1 MLSSYRVLDLTDE
14 RGQLAGMILA
24 QLGAEVIAVEPPG
37 GSGSRRIGPFHH
49 DVDDPERSLVHWAW
63 NRGKRSVVLDLGHEA
78 DRERL
83 RALAAGAD
91 VLLECSGPGKLAG
104 LGLGPDELQALNP
117 ALVQVSISA
126 FGATGPKATWAAS
139 DLTVAAASGHMAL
152 TGDPERAPLR
162 ISLPPQAW
170 LQAAGEAAGAALLAL
185 TERRRSGLGQHVDV
199 SAQLAMMASTQ
210 AYMLATLYDA
220 TPVKRAGGGANTGTT
235 TVKLVWECAD
245 GHVSLT
251 LLFGASLG
259 PFARRLFDWMLEEGA
274 CTQAD
279 RDTDW
284 INLGM
289 QIHTGD
295 VPVSEWERLK
305 AVVAA
310 FLLTRTKAE
319 LLQVALDRKLLFAPL
334 ATPGEL
340 CERKQLAV
348 RGYWQD
354 VEHPAPIGTIRYPGA
369 MTKFSETPLT
379 PLGPPPTIGQHTAEV
394 LAEPVRRPAVVRSA
408 PWADRAAGPSSPFV
422 DGPDP
427 RPLAGLRVVDL
438 MWAVAGPTSTR
449 TLADFGATVVRIE
462 TESSVDGSRT
472 VGPFLHEEPGPD
484 NTGIFQ
490 NMNAG
495 KLGLALDLGR
505 PEARDVVRDLVRW
518 ADVVTE
524 SFSPGAMARWGLGY
538 ASLREIN
545 PDIIMVSSCL
555 MGQYGPLANYAGFG
569 TMAAAICGFHHLT
582 GWPDLAPV
590 GPFSAYTDYVAP
602 RFTVAALLAALDHRD
617 RTGQGQHLDFSQA
630 EASLHLLAPA
640 LLDYHVNGRVRE
652 RQGNDD
658 DRFAPHGVYPCA
670 GDDRWVAI
678 ACETD
683 DQWRAL
689 AAELGLDPALAG
701 DPTLTT
707 APGRRAR
714 RRELDAAVTAATHA
728 CPPADVEARL
738 QRVGVPA
745 HQVQNAPECTIDPQ
759 LEHLGH
765 FVSVPHA
772 VHGSHWVEGPR
783 FRLSRT
789 PGFVA
794 RAAPMVGEHA
804 WEVLSG
810 ILGYDPDRIADLAAA
825 ELLT

>member
-1 MLSSYRVLDLTDE
+1 MLSSYCVLDLTDE

-24 QLGAEVIAVEPPG
+24 QLGADVIAVEPPG
-37 GSGSRRIGPFHH
+37 GTGSRRIGPFHH
-49 DVDDPERSLVHWAW
+49 DAADDPERSLVHWAW
-63 NRGKRSVVLDLGHEA
+63 NRGKRSVVLDLGDAA
-78 DRERL
+78 DRARL
-83 RALAAGAD
+83 GDLAAGAD
-91 VLLECSGPGKLAG
+91 VLLESFGPGHMAG
-104 LGLGPDELQALNP
+104 LGLGPDVLAALNP

-126 FGATGPKATWAAS
+126 FGASGPKAAWAAS

-170 LQAAGEAAGAALLAL
+170 LQAAAEAAGAALLAL

-199 SAQLAMMASTQ
+199 PAQLAMMASTQ
-210 AYMLATLYDA
+210 AYMLATLYHA

-289 QIHTGD
+289 QIHTGE

-305 AVVAA
+305 DVVQA
-310 FLLTRTKAE
+310 FLLTKTKAE
-319 LLQVALDRKLLFAPL
+319 LLQVALERKLLFAPL

-340 CERKQLAV
+340 CEREQLAV
-348 RGYWQD
+348 RGYWQE
-354 VEHPAPIGTIRYPGA
+354 VEHPALGETIRYPGSF
-369 MTKFSETPLT
+369 TKLSETPLA

-394 LAEPVRRPAVVRSA
+394 LAESARRPSVHRSA
-408 PWADRAAGPSSPFV
+408 PWAAPLSPFV

-427 RPLAGLRVVDL
+427 RPLAGLKVVDL

-472 VGPFLHEEPGPD
+472 VGPFLNEEPGPD

-505 PEARDVVRDLVRW
+505 PEAREVVRDLVRW
-518 ADVVTE
+518 ADVITE
-524 SFSPGAMARWGLGY
+524 SFSPGAMARWGLDY
-538 ASLREIN
+538 ASLREVN

-555 MGQYGPLANYAGFG
+555 MGQYGPLAHYAGFG
-569 TMAAAICGFHHLT
+569 TMAAAICGFHHMT

-683 DQWRAL
+683 DQWQAL
-689 AAELGLDPALAG
+689 AAELALDPALSTDPALATAAG
-701 DPTLTT
+701 RLS
-707 APGRRAR
+707 R
-714 RRELDAAVTAATHA
+714 RRELDDAIAASTSG

-738 QRVGVPA
+738 QRKGIPA
-745 HQVQNAPECTIDPQ
+745 HQVQNAPECTVDPQ

-765 FVSVPHA
+765 FVSVPHT

-794 RAAPMVGEHA
+794 RGAPMVGEHA

-810 ILGYDPDRIADLAAA
+810 MLGYDPDRIADLAAA
-825 ELLT
+825 ELLN

>member
-24 QLGAEVIAVEPPG
+24 QLGADVIAVEPPG
-37 GSGSRRIGPFHH
+37 GTRSRRIGPFHH

-63 NRGKRSVVLDLGHEA
+63 NRGKRSVVLDLADEA
-78 DRERL
+78 DRERF
-83 RALAAGAD
+83 RDLAAGAD
-91 VLLECSGPGKLAG
+91 VLLESGGPGHLAA
-104 LGLGPDELQALNP
+104 LGLGPDALQALNP

-126 FGATGPKATWAAS
+126 FGATGPKAGWAAS

-162 ISLPPQAW
+162 ISAPPQAW
-170 LQAAGEAAGAALLAL
+170 LQAAGEAAGAALLGL
-185 TERRRSGLGQHVDV
+185 TERRRSGRGQHVDV

-210 AYMLATLYDA
+210 AYMLATLYHA
-220 TPVKRAGGGANTGTT
+220 TPVRRAGGGANTGTT
-235 TVKLVWECAD
+235 TVKLVWACAD

-251 LLFGASLG
+251 LLFGAALG

-274 CTQAD
+274 CTEAD

-289 QIHTGD
+289 QIHTGE
-295 VPVSEWERLK
+295 VPVAEWERLK
-305 AVVAA
+305 DVVAR

-340 CERKQLAV
+340 CEREQLAV
-348 RGYWQD
+348 RGYWHD
-354 VEHPAPIGTIRYPGA
+354 VEHPALGETIRYPGA
-369 MTKFSETPLT
+369 FTKLSGAPLV
-379 PLGPPPTIGQHTAEV
+379 PLGPPPLIGQHTAEV
-394 LAEPVRRPAVVRSA
+394 LAEPPRNPAVVRAA
-408 PWADRAAGPSSPFV
+408 PWASRHSPFV
-422 DGPDP
+422 DGDDL
-427 RPLAGLRVVDL
+427 RPLAGLKVVDL

-449 TLADFGATVVRIE
+449 TLADFGATVIRIE
-462 TESSVDGSRT
+462 TENSVDGSRT
-472 VGPFLHEEPGPD
+472 VGPFLNEEPGPD

-505 PEARDVVRDLVRW
+505 PEARQVVLDLVRW

-524 SFSPGAMARWGLGY
+524 SFSPGAMARWGLDY
-538 ASLREIN
+538 AALRHVN
-545 PDIIMVSSCL
+545 PELIMVSSCL
-555 MGQYGPLANYAGFG
+555 MGQNGPLAHYAGFG
-569 TMAAAICGFHHLT
+569 TMAAAMCGFHHMT

-602 RFTVAALLAALDHRD
+602 RFTVAALLAALDHLD

-658 DRFAPHGVYPCA
+658 DRHAPHGVYRCA

-689 AAELGLDPALAG
+689 AAELDLGPLGTDVALA
-701 DPTLTT
+701 T
-707 APGRRAR
+707 AEGRRAR
-714 RRELDAAVTAATHA
+714 RRELDDAITARTGG
-728 CPPADVEARL
+728 CEPGQLEARL
-738 QRVGVPA
+738 QLVGVPA
-745 HQVQNAPECTIDPQ
+745 HQVQNAPECTVDPQ
-759 LEHLGH
+759 LAHLGH
-765 FVSVPHA
+765 FVSVPHSL
-772 VHGSHWVEGPR
+772 HGSHWVEGPR
-783 FRLSRT
+783 IRLART
-789 PGFVA
+789 PGAVV
-794 RAAPMVGEHA
+794 RGGPMLGEHA

-810 ILGYDPDRIADLAAA
+810 ILGYEPDRIADLAAA